1 MVEPYSGPGRKRRIL
16 LASLVN
22 GLNRL
27 GQAHMPLGS
36 LARTLTTMSESTKTI
51 TWSDPRASAAAAI
64 QLSGLDFLKR
74 MAAGEIPPPP
84 IASLFGFELA
94 EISEGKAVFE
104 VVPDD
109 SHYNPIG
116 VVHGGL
122 ALTLLDSAAGCA
134 VQSTLPAGLAY
145 TSLETK
151 VNFLRAITSDT
162 GRLRAH
168 GWVTKPG
175 KRAAFAEAD
184 LRGSDGAVYATASST
199 CLVFPVG

>member
-1 MVEPYSGPGRKRRIL
+1 M
-16 LASLVN
+16 N
-22 GLNRL
+22 
-27 GQAHMPLGS
+27 
-36 LARTLTTMSESTKTI
+36 ESSKTI
-51 TWSDPRASAAAAI
+51 TWSDPRPSASAAL
-64 QLSGLDFLKR
+64 QLSGLEFLKR
-74 MAAGEIPPPP
+74 MVAGEVAPPP
-84 IASLFGFELA
+84 IAKLLGFELVEVA
-94 EISEGKAVFE
+94 AGDAVFE
-104 VVPDD
+104 ITPDD

-134 VQSTLPAGLAY
+134 VHASLPEGLAY

-151 VNFLRAITSDT
+151 VNFLRGITSAT

-184 LRGSDGAVYATASST
+184 LRDAEGTVYATAAST
-199 CLVFPVG
+199 CLVYPVG

>member
-1 MVEPYSGPGRKRRIL
+1 
-16 LASLVN
+16 
-22 GLNRL
+22 
-27 GQAHMPLGS
+27 
-36 LARTLTTMSESTKTI
+36 MSESSKTV
-51 TWSDPRASAAAAI
+51 TWHDPRPSAAAAL
-64 QLSGLDFLKR
+64 QLSGLEFLTKII
-74 MAAGEIPPPP
+74 AGEIPAPP
-84 IASLFGFELA
+84 IARSLGYDLVEV
-94 EISEGKAVFE
+94 SEGHAVFE
-104 VVPDD
+104 VTPDD

-134 VQSTLPAGLAY
+134 VQSTLPQGLAY

-151 VNFLRAITSDT
+151 VNFLRAVTSDS
-162 GRLRAH
+162 GLLLAR

-184 LRGSDGAVYATASST
+184 LRGADGTLYATASST

>member
-1 MVEPYSGPGRKRRIL
+1 
-16 LASLVN
+16 
-22 GLNRL
+22 
-27 GQAHMPLGS
+27 
-36 LARTLTTMSESTKTI
+36 MSESSKTV
-51 TWSDPRASAAAAI
+51 TWQDPRPSASAAL
-64 QLSGLDFLKR
+64 QMGGLEFLTKII
-74 MAAGEIPPPP
+74 AGEIPAPP
-84 IASLFGFELA
+84 IARSLGYDLVEVR
-94 EISEGKAVFE
+94 EGHAVFE
-104 VVPDD
+104 VTPDD

-134 VQSTLPAGLAY
+134 VQSTLPQGLAY

-151 VNFLRAITSDT
+151 VNFLRAVTSDS
-162 GRLRAH
+162 GLLQAR

-184 LRGSDGAVYATASST
+184 LRGADGTLYATASST

>member
-1 MVEPYSGPGRKRRIL
+1 
-16 LASLVN
+16 
-22 GLNRL
+22 
-27 GQAHMPLGS
+27 
-36 LARTLTTMSESTKTI
+36 MSESSKTV
-51 TWSDPRASAAAAI
+51 TWHDPRPSAAAAL
-64 QLSGLDFLKR
+64 QLSGLEFLTKII
-74 MAAGEIPPPP
+74 AGEIPAPP
-84 IASLFGFELA
+84 IARSLGYDLVEVG
-94 EISEGKAVFE
+94 EGHAVFE
-104 VVPDD
+104 VTPDD

-134 VQSTLPAGLAY
+134 VQSTLPRGLAY

-151 VNFLRAITSDT
+151 VNFLRAVTSDS
-162 GRLRAH
+162 GLLLAR

-184 LRGSDGAVYATASST
+184 LRGADGTLYATASST

>member
-1 MVEPYSGPGRKRRIL
+1 
-16 LASLVN
+16 
-22 GLNRL
+22 
-27 GQAHMPLGS
+27 MPLGS

-134 VQSTLPAGLAY
+134 VQSTLPAGLGY

-184 LRGSDGAVYATASST
+184 LRDADGAVYATASST

>member
-1 MVEPYSGPGRKRRIL
+1 MVVAHGRLPRG
-16 LASLVN
+16 ST
-22 GLNRL
+22 GRL
-27 GQAHMPLGS
+27 S
-36 LARTLTTMSESTKTI
+36 
-51 TWSDPRASAAAAI
+51 PRPVSFDRKAAA
-64 QLSGLDFLKR
+64 DD
-74 MAAGEIPPPP
+74 
-84 IASLFGFELA
+84 
-94 EISEGKAVFE
+94 AVFE
-104 VVPDD
+104 IVPDD

-116 VVHGGL
+116 VVHGGV

-134 VQSTLPAGLAY
+134 VQSTLPQGFAY

-162 GRLRAH
+162 GKLRAH

-184 LRGSDGAVYATASST
+184 LRDAEGRVYATASST

>member
-1 MVEPYSGPGRKRRIL
+1 M
-16 LASLVN
+16 
-22 GLNRL
+22 
-27 GQAHMPLGS
+27 
-36 LARTLTTMSESTKTI
+36 
-51 TWSDPRASAAAAI
+51 
-64 QLSGLDFLKR
+64 DFLTR
-74 MAAGEIPPPP
+74 MIAGEVAPPP
-84 IASLFGFELA
+84 IAKLIGFELV
-94 EISEGKAVFE
+94 EVSDGEAVFE
-104 VVPDD
+104 IVPDD

-151 VNFLRAITSDT
+151 VNFLRGITSAT
-162 GRLRAH
+162 GKVRAH

-184 LRGSDGAVYATASST
+184 LRDADGTVYATASST